1 MENFGN
7 IKDTFNN
14 LIIESVI
21 TKDKRGKQLFSKYI
35 KLIKEDK
42 NLNDQYFIYKNLQN
56 TKFNDEQ
63 EAKDFIKENV
73 ELLKSIDTK
82 SNTSLLNLLKG
93 KKIYKE
99 NNELY
104 EHINFLVNTK
114 KSPSNLSKIN
124 ESINFIKNRMMIS
137 EDSEGTTSFE
147 MVSLPPSILSNLAKN
162 KLNSR
167 LSELNE
173 TEQEIVTTILNGSE
187 DNKVELF
194 KKLKKEC
201 ITMIDSKLS
210 ESIDLGLKD
219 KLLKV
224 KDKLL
229 NMDYDVS
236 TFESDI
242 NRVYNLKESVSSN

>member
-14 LIIESVI
+14 LVIESVI
-21 TKDKRGKQLFSKYI
+21 TKDKKGKELFSKYI

-56 TKFNDEQ
+56 TKFSDEQ

-82 SNTSLLNLLKG
+82 SNKSLLKLLEG
-93 KKIYKE
+93 KKINKE

-104 EHINFLVNTK
+104 EHINFLVKTK
-114 KSPSNLSKIN
+114 KTPSNLSKIN
-124 ESINFIKNRMMIS
+124 ESINFIKDTMIV
-137 EDSEGTTSFE
+137 SEGNVETSNFE
-147 MVSLPPSILSNLAKN
+147 MVSLPPSILTNLAKN

-187 DNKVELF
+187 DNKVDLF

-201 ITMIDSKLS
+201 ITIIDNKLS
-210 ESIDLGLKD
+210 ESIDLELKD

-224 KDKLL
+224 KDRLL
-229 NMDYDVS
+229 NMDYDVT

>member
-14 LIIESVI
+14 LVIESVI
-21 TKDKRGKQLFSKYI
+21 TKDKKGKQLFSKYI

-56 TKFNDEQ
+56 TKFSDEL
-63 EAKDFIKENV
+63 EAKDFIKENI

-82 SNTSLLNLLKG
+82 SNKYLLKLLEG
-93 KKIYKE
+93 KKINQE

-124 ESINFIKNRMMIS
+124 ESINYIKDTMMITEGS
-137 EDSEGTTSFE
+137 EETSNFE
-147 MVSLPPSILSNLAKN
+147 MISLPPSVLTHLAKN
-162 KLNSR
+162 KLNNR

-173 TEQEIVTTILNGSE
+173 TEKEIVTTILNGSE
-187 DNKVELF
+187 ENKVELF
-194 KKLKKEC
+194 KKLKREC
-201 ITMIDSKLS
+201 ITIIDNKLS
-210 ESIDLGLKD
+210 ESIELELKD

-242 NRVYNLKESVSSN
+242 NKVYNLKESVSSN